1 MALAAKPG
9 DAVFCPS
16 FPFAATAE
24 IVPMTGATPVFVDV
38 LPDTFN
44 LDVESL
50 KRAIVHAGE
59 SGLRPAGVIP
69 VDLFGLPADY
79 DAIEAIAHDNGMWI
93 VANSA
98 QGFGA
103 SYKGRI
109 TGSIGDIAPTSFFPA
124 TPHGCYGDG
133 GAVLTAHEALRHLME
148 ASRVHGKGRPKYAT
162 ERLGHHSIKT
172 RKRREGKE

>member
-1 MALAAKPG
+1 MALAANPV

-16 FPFAATAE
+16 FTFTSTAE

-38 LPDTFN
+38 PPDTFN

-79 DAIEAIAHDNGMWI
+79 DAIEAIAHENGMWI
-93 VANSA
+93 VAD
-98 QGFGA
+98 
-103 SYKGRI
+103 KIGRA
-109 TGSIGDIAPTSFFPA
+109 TG
-124 TPHGCYGDG
+124 
-133 GAVLTAHEALRHLME
+133 
-148 ASRVHGKGRPKYAT
+148 
-162 ERLGHHSIKT
+162 
-172 RKRREGKE
+172 RESGWQ